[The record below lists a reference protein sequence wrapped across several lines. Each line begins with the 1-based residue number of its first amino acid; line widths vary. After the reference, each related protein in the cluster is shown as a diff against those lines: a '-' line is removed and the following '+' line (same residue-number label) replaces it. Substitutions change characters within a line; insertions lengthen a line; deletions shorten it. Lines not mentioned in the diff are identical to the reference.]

1 MFGFTTMPPDHIETV
16 NPTLKRELTMAK
28 IDLSDLT
35 QIDGF
40 IGAALVDSDSG
51 LVLGTE
57 GGGVLDLEMAAAGN
71 TEVVRAKRKTMKS
84 LGLTDKIEDILISLH
99 KQYHLIRPLD
109 SNDAVFLYLALDRK
123 SANLGMARLQAAKF
137 EKSLDLS

>member
-1 MFGFTTMPPDHIETV
+1 
-16 NPTLKRELTMAK
+16 MAAV
-28 IDLSDLT
+28 DLSPLND
-35 QIDGF
+35 IDGF

-51 LVLGTE
+51 LVLGTA
-57 GGGVLDLEMAAAGN
+57 GGGPIDMEMAAAGN

-84 LGLTDKIEDILISLH
+84 LGLQDKIEDVLISLH

-109 SNDAVFLYLALDRK
+109 SNDAIFLYIALDRK
-123 SANLGMARLQAAKF
+123 QANLGMSRQQLKKF

>member
-1 MFGFTTMPPDHIETV
+1 MSSM
-16 NPTLKRELTMAK
+16 
-28 IDLSDLT
+28 DLSPLND
-35 QIDGF
+35 IDGF

-57 GGGVLDLEMAAAGN
+57 GGGALDLEMAAAGN

-84 LGLTDKIEDILISLH
+84 LGLHDKIEDMLITLA

-109 SNDAVFLYLALDRK
+109 SNDAIFLYVALDRK
-123 SANLGMARLQAAKF
+123 SANLGMSRQQLKKF
-137 EKSLDLS
+137 EKTLDLS

>member
-1 MFGFTTMPPDHIETV
+1 
-16 NPTLKRELTMAK
+16 MAK
-28 IDLSDLT
+28 ISLAQLNE
-35 QIDGF
+35 IDGF

-57 GGGVLDLEMAAAGN
+57 GGGSLDMDMAAAGN

-84 LGLTDKIEDILISLH
+84 LGLTDKIEDMLITLG

-109 SNDAVFLYLALDRK
+109 SNDAIFLYLALDRK
-123 SANLGMARLQAAKF
+123 SANLGMARLQTAKF
-137 EKSLDLS
+137 EKTLDLS